1 VRTVRYLG
9 NEFMPT
15 LYAWCDAADRVN
27 AFIAILAA
35 LAHSG
40 VTDFSMT
47 NPRELTSVPDYK
59 GPTEGAI
66 ALARAHFTARTEAL
80 AVFEVPGWLGQRRQL
95 WLNCYGEEL
104 DRRFPTG
111 PLRMST
117 GLIREKHGEPI
128 ELATNVTL
136 HSVESSAA
144 AGAIDVQRHIEELM
158 LGLCAPDA
166 QKRVTTGTCTG
177 GFIWFAPLE
186 NGATYHADGRVARDL
201 ALTWVHLHDGDLVGR
216 AAGLSLDELA
226 ARVEAAPP
234 GAVVGIGPNIDRA
247 TKHQILDFK
256 AERTRH
262 ARPTRPDAMR
272 SGPRAMLPGDMPLTR
287 EQVLRALTTPPE
299 ALLQALEA
307 AAVPDADWRAA
318 EGPALEMIEAK
329 KQGSPTFEVDIFT
342 REHVHFVEQHA
353 PYRIRRLP
361 NGGVMLAT
369 HPFRTLGPL
378 YQDAILLLGITP

>member
-1 VRTVRYLG
+1 MKMVRDSV
-9 NEFMPT
+9 NEFTPT
-15 LYAWCDAADRVN
+15 LYAWCDAEHRAS
-27 AFIAILAA
+27 AFMAA
-35 LAHSG
+35 VSAMAHSG
-40 VTDFSMT
+40 VMKFSIET
-47 NPRELTSVPDYK
+47 PREAAPVPSYK
-59 GPTEGAI
+59 GATEGAL
-66 ALARAHFTARTEAL
+66 ALARLHLTDRAYAL
-80 AVFEVPGWLGQRRQL
+80 AVFEMPGWLGQRSQL
-95 WLNCYGEEL
+95 WLHCYGEAV

-136 HSVESSAA
+136 HSIESSAA
-144 AGAIDVQRHIEELM
+144 AAAIDVQRHIEELM

-177 GFIWFAPLE
+177 GFVWFAPLE
-186 NGATYHADGRVARDL
+186 NGATYHADGRATRDL

-216 AAGLSLDELA
+216 AARLSLDELA

-234 GAVVGIGPNIDRA
+234 GTKVGVGPNIDRA
-247 TKHQILDFK
+247 TKHQYLDFK
-256 AERTRH
+256 AKRTRH
-262 ARPTRPDAMR
+262 ERPTRPDAMR
-272 SGPRAMLPGDMPLTR
+272 SGPRAIFPGDLLLTR
-287 EQVLRALTTPPE
+287 EQVLRALATPPE

-318 EGPALEMIEAK
+318 EGPALEMLEAQ
-329 KQGSPTFEVDIFT
+329 KQGAPTFEVDVFT

-353 PYRIRRLP
+353 PYHVRRLP

-369 HPFRTLGPL
+369 HPYRTLGPL
-378 YQDAILLLGITP
+378 YQDALLLLGITP